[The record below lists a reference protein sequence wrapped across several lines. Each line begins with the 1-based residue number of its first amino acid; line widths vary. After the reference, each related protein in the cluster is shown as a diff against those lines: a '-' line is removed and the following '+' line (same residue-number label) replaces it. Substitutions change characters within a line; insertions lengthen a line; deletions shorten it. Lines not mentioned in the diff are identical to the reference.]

1 MIDPDDEVS
10 YDGDEAETDGGQP
23 SQDCAEL

>member
-10 YDGDEAETDGGQP
+10 YDGDEAEDDGGTP
-23 SQDCAEL
+23 SHDCAEL